1 MPSSATQIQPPP
13 SDSMLHPLRRPRTEF
28 RVVRADSWH
37 PHSVRVMP
45 AERGVATMVDSTKG
59 LMMATDLEGMPERV
73 DRVEQKVDGLTAS
86 VDERFDAVDQAFLEQ
101 RQYTEFAFDQLRA
114 EMRAGFGQV
123 DARFGQVDARFGQ
136 VDARFDRMDTR
147 FDRMAT
153 RFDRM
158 DARFDTMD
166 TRFDRMDARFDT
178 MDARFSRLE
187 RKFDQVIDRLDRN
200 TP

>member
-28 RVVRADSWH
+28 RVVRAYSWH

-59 LMMATDLEGMPERV
+59 SMMATDLEGMPERV

-123 DARFGQVDARFGQ
+123 DARFGQVDARFDRM
-136 VDARFDRMDTR
+136 DARFDTMD
-147 FDRMAT
+147 T